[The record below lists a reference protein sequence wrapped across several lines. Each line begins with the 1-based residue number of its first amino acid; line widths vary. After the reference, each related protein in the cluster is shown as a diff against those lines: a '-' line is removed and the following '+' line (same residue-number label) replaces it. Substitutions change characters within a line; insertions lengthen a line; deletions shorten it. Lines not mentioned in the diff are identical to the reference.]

1 MRPKFSDIAVLVA
14 SIFAMQSDAAASE
27 GEGPGTLQD
36 MLDYASEFS
45 QNGDSL
51 RAIIVYDLMLRAF
64 SRTGNIENLSAVC
77 NDLVLY
83 VPPEDVTHFNRAF
96 WKCPEDQLVG
106 WLGDIEEY
114 RRRDAYPLVTLAP
127 YYGGD
132 IPISEGSVTLFYDV
146 SPKGKAENVKVLDS
160 THPDLEGPA
169 VEILK
174 RWIFAPALFE
184 GEPEWALDNKIKFT
198 LEQGDS

>member
-1 MRPKFSDIAVLVA
+1 MRPNFSAIAILAA
-14 SIFAMQSDAAASE
+14 SVFAMQLDATASE

-64 SRTGNIENLSAVC
+64 STTGNTENLRAIC
-77 NDLVLY
+77 HDLALNI
-83 VPPEDVTHFNRAF
+83 PPEDVTHFNRAF
-96 WKCPEDQLVG
+96 WKCTEEQLVG

-114 RRRDAYPLVTLAP
+114 RRRDAYPLVSFAP
-127 YYGGD
+127 YYGD
-132 IPISEGSVTLFYDV
+132 DTPVSEGSVTLFYDV
-146 SPKGKAENVKVLDS
+146 SPKGKAENIKVMES

-169 VEILK
+169 VEIMK
-174 RWIFAPALFE
+174 KWIFAPALFE
-184 GEPEWALDNKIKFT
+184 GEPEWALGKKIKFT
-198 LEQGDS
+198 LGQGDS